1 MYSTWKTRADK
12 VTELVFVDF
21 ILSKIYYSL
30 VTNTRDLD
38 FLFLLY
44 FVSVID
50 LFQAIISPISN
61 QVKLVLIRGRKFEM
75 LPPILKYLF
84 LCLDKV

>member
-1 MYSTWKTRADK
+1 MCSVWKNRADK

-21 ILSKIYYSL
+21 ILSKIYYRL

-38 FLFLLY
+38 FLFLFY

-50 LFQAIISPISN
+50 LFQAIISPLSIQIN
-61 QVKLVLIRGRKFEM
+61 W
-75 LPPILKYLF
+75 P
-84 LCLDKV
+84 

>member
-1 MYSTWKTRADK
+1 MSCAWKTRAEK

-21 ILSKIYYSL
+21 ILSKIYYNL

-50 LFQAIISPISN
+50 LFQAIISHISS
-61 QVKLVLIRGRKFEM
+61 QIQLALIVLQ
-75 LPPILKYLF
+75 
-84 LCLDKV
+84 